1 MFESRVGSTGF
12 EVSEVGEGDMRADE
26 DVVKLILAFL
36 LKKLALATLDNSV
49 LCLLPLA

>member
-1 MFESRVGSTGF
+1 MCT
-12 EVSEVGEGDMRADE
+12 DE

-36 LKKLALATLDNSV
+36 LKKLAILDNSV